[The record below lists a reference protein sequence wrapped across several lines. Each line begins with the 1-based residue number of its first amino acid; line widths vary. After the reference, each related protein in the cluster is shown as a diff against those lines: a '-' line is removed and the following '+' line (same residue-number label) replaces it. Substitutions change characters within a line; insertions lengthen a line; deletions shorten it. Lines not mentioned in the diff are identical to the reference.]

1 MSKKQDPNTLDD
13 LGDEAAKDPV
23 QEKYEAEALA
33 EQKKIDEAAEAAAKP
48 AAPPDATYEAP
59 AEENDEVAQLRKAL
73 KGLLVKGASSA
84 TGQWSTLTVP
94 AEAVAAGRALVGLG
108 DTPDADNAANP
119 V

>member
-13 LGDEAAKDPV
+13 LDEKDPV

-33 EQKKIDEAAEAAAKP
+33 EQKKIDEAAA
-48 AAPPDATYEAP
+48 AAPPDATYEEP

-73 KGLLVKGASSA
+73 KGLLVRGASSP
-84 TGQWSTLTVP
+84 TGQWATLTVP
-94 AEAVAAGRALVGLG
+94 AEAVMAARALVGLG

-119 V
+119 L